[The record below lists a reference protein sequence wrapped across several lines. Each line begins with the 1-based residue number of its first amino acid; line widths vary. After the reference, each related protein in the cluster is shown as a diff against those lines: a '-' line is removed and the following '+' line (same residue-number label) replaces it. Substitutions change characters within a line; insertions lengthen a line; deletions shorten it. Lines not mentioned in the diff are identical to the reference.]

1 MKVESEPRHLK
12 RKALIEKLFRQSFKP
27 KAKPV
32 LTNLTH
38 VDKLITK
45 AAPDY
50 PLTKISK
57 IDLAI
62 LRLAVWELLQKTTPY
77 KVTIDEAV
85 ELAKEYGGEASFSF
99 VNGTLGTI
107 FKKIGKPYGIN

>member
-1 MKVESEPRHLK
+1 MKVASDPRHLK
-12 RKALIEKLFRQSFKP
+12 RKVLIEKLFSQSFKL
-27 KAKPV
+27 KSKPV
-32 LTNLTH
+32 LTNLAEI
-38 VDKLITK
+38 DKLISK

-50 PLTKISK
+50 PLSKISK

-85 ELAKEYGGEASFSF
+85 ELAKEYGGDSSFSF
-99 VNGTLGTI
+99 INGALGTI
-107 FKKIGKPYGIN
+107 LRKTGYGIN

>member
-1 MKVESEPRHLK
+1 M
-12 RKALIEKLFRQSFKP
+12 EKLFSQSFKP
-27 KAKPV
+27 KSKPV
-32 LTNLTH
+32 LTNLQK
-38 VDKLITK
+38 VDKLIAE

-62 LRLAVWELLQKTTPY
+62 LRLAVWELLQKTQPF
-77 KVTIDEAV
+77 KVVIDEAV
-85 ELAKEYGGEASFSF
+85 ELAKEYGGDSSFSF

-107 FKKIGKPYGIN
+107 FKKINYGTN